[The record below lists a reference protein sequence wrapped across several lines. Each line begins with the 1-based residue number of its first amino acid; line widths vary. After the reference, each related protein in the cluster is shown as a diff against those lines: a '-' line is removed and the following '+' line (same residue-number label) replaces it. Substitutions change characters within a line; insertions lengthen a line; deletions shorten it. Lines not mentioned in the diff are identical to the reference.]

1 MDFETSIVDFIKS
14 IVFDLNLPEDVSLQL
29 LEYAQHSECGM
40 AFEDLVY
47 YIENNELGMKKETF
61 EKIVKLGHMLDME
74 EKSWEALK
82 RLVTFAGKQ

>member
-1 MDFETSIVDFIKS
+1 
-14 IVFDLNLPEDVSLQL
+14 
-29 LEYAQHSECGM
+29 M

-61 EKIVKLGHMLDME
+61 EKIVKFGHMLDME

-82 RLVTFAGKQ
+82 RLVTFEEKT